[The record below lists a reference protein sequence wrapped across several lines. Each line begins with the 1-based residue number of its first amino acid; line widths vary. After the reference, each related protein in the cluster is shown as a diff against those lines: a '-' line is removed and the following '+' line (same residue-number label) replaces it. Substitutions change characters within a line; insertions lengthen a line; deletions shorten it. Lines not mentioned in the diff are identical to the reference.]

1 MRAHVIVLK
10 VTDGFIYLADEN
22 DGAMS
27 ITNDA
32 EAVVMWAN
40 RLYPN
45 RRIIYRD
52 TEGHWDELVHEDGVF
67 KHFEFGFRDFHD
79 GNYL

>member
-10 VTDGFIYLADEN
+10 VTDDFIYLADEN

-40 RLYPN
+40 KLYPN

-52 TEGHWDELVHEDGVF
+52 TEGYWDELVHEDGVF

>member
-1 MRAHVIVLK
+1 MKMRAHVIVLK
-10 VTDGFIYLADEN
+10 VTDDFIYLADEN

-52 TEGHWDELVHEDGVF
+52 TEGYWDELVHEDGVF
-67 KHFEFGFRDFHD
+67 KYFEIGTGPD
-79 GNYL
+79 YL